1 MKLHPVTLK
10 FIDES
15 AALEKPFLS
24 DYFQS
29 ALPQSRI
36 FLIIGALLYGAF
48 GILDALLMPEQKFA
62 IWLIRFIIIGPCLV
76 GVLLISFSDRFEKY
90 MQPILAFAYIL
101 AGAGIIAMIAIAP
114 APVGH
119 FYYAGLILTFM
130 WGYTLIRLFLFG
142 RRWPVG
148 CRSSC
153 MKSLPLAS
161 ARRHRIF

>member
-76 GVLLISFSDRFEKY
+76 GVLLISFLIGLKNICSRLWPL
-90 MQPILAFAYIL
+90 PIF
-101 AGAGIIAMIAIAP
+101 
-114 APVGH
+114 
-119 FYYAGLILTFM
+119 
-130 WGYTLIRLFLFG
+130 
-142 RRWPVG
+142 WPVQV
-148 CRSSC
+148 
-153 MKSLPLAS
+153 LLL
-161 ARRHRIF
+161 

>member
-1 MKLHPVTLK
+1 
-10 FIDES
+10 
-15 AALEKPFLS
+15 
-24 DYFQS
+24 
-29 ALPQSRI
+29 
-36 FLIIGALLYGAF
+36 
-48 GILDALLMPEQKFA
+48 
-62 IWLIRFIIIGPCLV
+62 
-76 GVLLISFSDRFEKY
+76 
-90 MQPILAFAYIL
+90 MQPTLAFAYIL

-142 RRWPVG
+142 RHWPVG

-161 ARRHRIF
+161 AIRHRIF